1 MELSVSEDLIIGDQ
15 LNLSIP
21 LQRSGSTGD
30 VRTAACSVRD
40 ERDQALVIAF
50 IDAQFQAD
58 ATRFRPRHIVADGDP
73 FRVLENLN
81 HQRIIQSDGQIPGG
95 IRTLVPAQ
103 IHDLIQLVEQ
113 TVKIRCRDG
122 MVQRIAPLFGGD
134 VGQDAGLIGHDAL
147 SVVQ

>member
-1 MELSVSEDLIIGDQ
+1 VDE
-15 LNLSIP
+15 
-21 LQRSGSTGD
+21 
-30 VRTAACSVRD
+30 RTTACSVRN

-50 IDAQFQAD
+50 VDAQFQAD
-58 ATRFRPRHIVADGDP
+58 ATRFRPRIIIADGDT

-81 HQRIIQSDGQIPGG
+81 HQRFIQSDGQIPGR
-95 IRTLVPAQ
+95 IRSLVPMQ

-113 TVKIRCRDG
+113 PVEIRCRDG